1 MLRKR
6 KSFLKTQEDLLQDE
20 LKRAKSALDTAH
32 SNFDNA
38 LDPDLIDCYIYE
50 LKAANQR
57 YKYLIKQAKELYL
70 VKPDLTEGFVT
81 QKKEKE
87 AVTE

>member
-6 KSFLKTQEDLLQDE
+6 KSFRKTQEELLQDE
-20 LKRAKSALDTAH
+20 LNLAKCALDTAH

-50 LKAANQR
+50 LNAANQR
-57 YKYLIKQAKELYL
+57 YKFLIKQAKQLYL
-70 VKPDLTEGFVT
+70 NT
-81 QKKEKE
+81 KE